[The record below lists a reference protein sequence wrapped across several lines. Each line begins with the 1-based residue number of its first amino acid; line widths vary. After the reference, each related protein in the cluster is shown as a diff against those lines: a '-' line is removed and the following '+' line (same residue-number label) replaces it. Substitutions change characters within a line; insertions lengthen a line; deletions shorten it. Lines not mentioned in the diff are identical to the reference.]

1 MLLTEKWLPA
11 AIYLQICCVGYIF
24 RPTRVI
30 SNCVTKAS
38 GRSDLL
44 LKLDIAKKL
53 IGITVLLFSIQFGV
67 VGIAISLVI
76 SNALATVIN
85 LFSTRYLIDYAVSAQ
100 LLDTFKNL
108 IISLLMGAV
117 VYLVSLLPV
126 PTLVLLLCQVAVGVL
141 AYLVLSVLTR
151 NPSFFMVLSFVKK
164 FLRKRSH

>member
-1 MLLTEKWLPA
+1 ML
-11 AIYLQICCVGYIF
+11 F
-24 RPTRVI
+24 R
-30 SNCVTKAS
+30 S
-38 GRSDLL
+38 
-44 LKLDIAKKL
+44 
-53 IGITVLLFSIQFGV
+53 V

-126 PTLVLLLCQVAVGVL
+126 PTLVLLLCQVVVGVL